1 MVPGLLKAGIDDIN
15 SLVKPHAKALIE
27 NKLKEMQSTK
37 VIIILWVKW
46 KKPVKSAITI
56 DPKAKVILRMLR
68 VILLI
73 MIQSNLST
81 ADAS

>member
-56 DPKAKVILRMLR
+56 DPKTEVILRMLR

>member
-1 MVPGLLKAGIDDIN
+1 MLPGLLKAGIDDIN

-46 KKPVKSAITI
+46 KKPVKSAITT
-56 DPKAKVILRMLR
+56 DPKTEVILRMLR

>member
-1 MVPGLLKAGIDDIN
+1 
-15 SLVKPHAKALIE
+15 
-27 NKLKEMQSTK
+27 MQSTK
-37 VIIILWVKW
+37 VIMILWVKW

-56 DPKAKVILRMLR
+56 DPKTKVILRMLR

-73 MIQSNLST
+73 MIQSSLSI